1 MKLLII
7 KQYYNDHNIFDM
19 IKDCYVICMK
29 SGKVTHPQFSDVEH
43 RVLLIYSDKTT
54 VELES
59 IEVEKVEKQ

>member
-7 KQYYNDHNIFDM
+7 KQYYNNAQIFEF
-19 IKDCYVICMK
+19 IKDSYIICMK
-29 SGKVTHPQFSDVEH
+29 SGKVTHPQFSDIEH
-43 RVLLIYSDKTT
+43 RVLFIYSDKTT